1 MIGLVLLLII
11 FASTLSGH
19 APFLVAVADG
29 LLQHNSLARLLFRAT
44 LCQGSTPHGHVLIYS
59 SYTVFAHKTG
69 SLYIF

>member
-29 LLQHNSLARLLFRAT
+29 Q
-44 LCQGSTPHGHVLIYS
+44 
-59 SYTVFAHKTG
+59 
-69 SLYIF
+69 